1 MHTIPGGPIKFGG
14 PMKLGGPI
22 GPQLGS
28 NGGGPR
34 NLGPAGPGGQFG
46 LGGASKGNPLF
57 APRNMGP
64 RGPNPLPLNLGEP
77 PLIGKS
83 NPPLPRPLKLF
94 LNVVTRYLIVLPC
107 HLEEGRP
114 EASFRILLDSYEKQ
128 KDTLCSTLCG
138 SDLFGTAHIRAVTLL
153 EDTNVACKEIISINK
168 NPRED
173 ARGVQRRS
181 KDKKKIR
188 HFARV
193 SHLSG
198 LR

>member
-14 PMKLGGPI
+14 PIKLGGPI

-114 EASFRILLDSYEKQ
+114 EVSFRILLDSYEKQ
-128 KDTLCSTLCG
+128 KETLRSTLCG
-138 SDLFGTAHIRAVTLL
+138 SDLFGIAHTRAVTLL
-153 EDTNVACKEIISINK
+153 EDTNVACKE
-168 NPRED
+168 
-173 ARGVQRRS
+173 RS
-181 KDKKKIR
+181 
-188 HFARV
+188 
-193 SHLSG
+193 
-198 LR
+198 